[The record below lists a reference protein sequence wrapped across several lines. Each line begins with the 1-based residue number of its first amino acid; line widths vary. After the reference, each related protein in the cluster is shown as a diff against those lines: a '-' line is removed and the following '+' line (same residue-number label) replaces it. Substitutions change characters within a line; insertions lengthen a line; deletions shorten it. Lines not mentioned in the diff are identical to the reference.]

1 MMHRRLSK
9 TLRTRA
15 LWAALVA
22 LAFLAVP
29 EGRAAGQ
36 APFTEHAGA
45 EDAVAELVTLKVE
58 AMIHDRVVRLG
69 DLFEGITE
77 PALAETP
84 VARAPSPGATVD
96 IGARWL
102 LAVARAHD
110 LNWQPRSRY
119 DRITLRRASHRI
131 GTEQIET
138 ALRLALAD
146 RGLSGQ
152 LELALDNPSL
162 ELQLPS
168 SDDPSIAVTGLSLDS
183 ASGRFIAHVIAP
195 ANGEPVA
202 RASVTGRA
210 VMLTDVPVLRRD
222 LRPGDVIRTSDIE
235 WISMPVNR
243 LTRGT
248 VSSQDSLLG
257 MSPRRPIRSQQLI
270 RTTDLQT
277 PVVVGKNSLVTIR
290 LQTQRMQLTVQG
302 RALENGAQ
310 GDVIR
315 VMNTK
320 SNSVVNAVVIDTGN
334 VVVTPA
340 ATAQSN

>member
-1 MMHRRLSK
+1 MHKHISTALS
-9 TLRTRA
+9 
-15 LWAALVA
+15 AALIA
-22 LAFLAVP
+22 LAMLAAP
-29 EGRAAGQ
+29 ASRAAAQ
-36 APFTEHAGA
+36 TVGA
-45 EDAVAELVTLKVE
+45 DAEIAALITLKDE
-58 AMIHDRVVRLG
+58 ALVDDRVVRLG
-69 DLFEGITE
+69 DLFEGIAD
-77 PALAETP
+77 PALAETA

-110 LNWQPRSRY
+110 LTWQPRSRY

-131 GTEQIET
+131 GTEQIEA
-138 ALRLALAD
+138 ALRVALAD
-146 RGLSGQ
+146 RGVSGQ

-168 SDDPSIAVTGLSLDS
+168 SNEPSLAVTGLSLDS
-183 ASGRFIAHVIAP
+183 ASGRFVAHVIAP

-222 LRPGDVIRTSDIE
+222 LRPGDVIRASDIE
-235 WISMPVNR
+235 WIAMPANR

-248 VSSQDSLLG
+248 VSSQDLLLG

-270 RTTDLQT
+270 RATDLQT
-277 PVVVGKNSLVTIR
+277 PVVVAKNSLVTIR

-334 VVVTPA
+334 VVVTPTA
-340 ATAQSN
+340 SAQSN